1 MRIRKE
7 IVEYMKQGRNAV
19 ILDAPSGLEVDLYE
33 NDNFIETITA
43 HEHSEDYARD
53 IAENWINKIRGNSN
67 EF

>member
-7 IVEYMKQGRNAV
+7 IIEYMKQGRNAV

-53 IAENWINKIRGNSN
+53 IAENWINKIRGNN
-67 EF
+67 G

>member
-1 MRIRKE
+1 
-7 IVEYMKQGRNAV
+7 MKQGRNAV

-53 IAENWINKIRGNSN
+53 IAENWINKIRGNN
-67 EF
+67 G